1 MKNFEWKTTTRQQ
14 RTIRNGLLRKKVNSL
29 LLKFK
34 TPRILQLAHLHSA
47 SSTKKKIDQMSA
59 GTYKQNVT
67 IAMMLAILLSS
78 VTKIHL
84 QGPANPNMLLRVLE
98 RFLLVLINH
107 YVHHL
112 HLALSQAST
121 FSQPLKRWLLILE
134 PQTIFLQ
141 IEHTFLPTIT
151 IIMSSKLCPK
161 KY

>member
-1 MKNFEWKTTTRQQ
+1 MKN
-14 RTIRNGLLRKKVNSL
+14 LDKVTANYV
-29 LLKFK
+29 K
-34 TPRILQLAHLHSA
+34 RY
-47 SSTKKKIDQMSA
+47 TKKKVKCLFAQIEDPDDSA
-59 GTYKQNVT
+59 TCPSSKCKFCEKQNRQMGAGIRKQKVT

-121 FSQPLKRWLLILE
+121 FSQPLKR
-134 PQTIFLQ
+134 
-141 IEHTFLPTIT
+141 
-151 IIMSSKLCPK
+151 
-161 KY
+161 